1 MAIRIPKASGAS
13 AAIGGQ
19 TVRIPRADIE
29 VPSVGKRGT
38 ALLDTARTTRINFEG
53 FTSELS
59 SIAQTIKA
67 HNDKINQRRIQNKS
81 TKYNAKMA
89 TDAQDFSQ
97 EIEIGKYNVLTKT
110 YDPYTTDEINQKL
123 KKFETNMEG
132 KYKNNIFKGDVEGWE
147 HFASYY
153 WGNLKAADHGAHQGT
168 KRKILAD
175 TAIAYSTAKMNQDE
189 TIKNTPASEVM
200 WIAMNTMI
208 EQEKQLYTTSRD
220 AVNIDL
226 TANIQA
232 IKNKFVIKAITAGHE
247 KQLFTSKPDG
257 SSTGYNWTKIN
268 QEIKSDKDYYDYK
281 LSKTEKE
288 YALEYVKNQA
298 LEQDF
303 FETRAKSQH
312 NENKFKANIEG
323 IRDGTI
329 PPSEVEK
336 IEFTEDEEGTK
347 LKDALVTYSRNK
359 MLGNLPDES
368 DIAMF
373 RNLRSEV
380 VEMNVTSLTE
390 KVILSSDNK
399 LDSRTREEYSNKKGE
414 FVGMS
419 IMERVNA
426 GLLSDD
432 DYGRLYAIINDPQLT
447 TNLREFSKLI
457 KAHEKEIRGVLHK
470 YDLKADVRVYQLET
484 IAERAFIKGLKDGKK
499 PEDMLDPFHDD
510 FILKPALLEKYVIDI
525 TTQSKSIAE
534 QMAAKSTTIGEVKWK
549 GPVWENYKDKYATI
563 DDFDNGIEMRTYM
576 ETESYK
582 KWDKATKGA
591 DVKVASGTK
600 KTKKISNIKVSGLFK
615 FKEYDNGSIE
625 PITKAKTLRY
635 FEWLKI
641 YGKTHHKDGTP
652 KNLGFL
658 MEE

>member
-1 MAIRIPKASGAS
+1 MVIK
-13 AAIGGQ
+13 
-19 TVRIPRADIE
+19 IPRADIE
-29 VPSVGKRGT
+29 IPTVGKRGT
-38 ALLDTARTTRINFEG
+38 ALLDTARTNRINYEG

-89 TDAQDFSQ
+89 TDVQDFSQ
-97 EIEIGKYNVLTKT
+97 EIEIGKYNALTKT
-110 YDPYTTDEINQKL
+110 YDPYTVDEINKKI
-123 KKFETNMEG
+123 KKFEMDMVG
-132 KYKNNIFKGDVEGWE
+132 KYKNKIYKDDEDGWN
-147 HFASYY
+147 HFESYY
-153 WGNLKAADHGAHQGT
+153 WGNLKTADHGAHQGT
-168 KRKILAD
+168 KKKILAD
-175 TAIAYSTAKMNQDE
+175 SAIAYSTAKITQDK
-189 TIKNTPASEVM
+189 TITNTPASEVM
-200 WIAMNTMI
+200 WIIMKNMI
-208 EQEKQLYTTSRD
+208 DQEKQLYTTSSD

-268 QEIKSDKDYYDYK
+268 QEIKSDKDYYGYK

-298 LEQDF
+298 IEQDF
-303 FETRAKSQH
+303 FETRAKNQH
-312 NENKFKANIEG
+312 NEDLFKTNIEA
-323 IRDGTI
+323 IRNGKMTI
-329 PPSEVEK
+329 SQVEAIK
-336 IEFTEDEEGTK
+336 FTDDEEGMK
-347 LKDALVTYSRNK
+347 LKDGLVTYARNK

-380 VEMNVTSLTE
+380 VEMSVTSLTE

-399 LDSRTREEYSNKKGE
+399 LDSQIREKYSNKKGE
-414 FVGMS
+414 FIGMS

-534 QMAAKSTTIGEVKWK
+534 QMAAKSTTIGEVKWE

-563 DDFDNGIEMRTYM
+563 EDFDNGIEMRTYM

-600 KTKKISNIKVSGLFK
+600 KTKKISNTKVSGVFN
-615 FKEYDNGSIE
+615 FKEYDDGSVE

-635 FEWLKI
+635 YEWLKV
-641 YGKTHHKDGTP
+641 YGKTHKKDGTP
-652 KNLGFL
+652 INKGFL

>member
-1 MAIRIPKASGAS
+1 
-13 AAIGGQ
+13 
-19 TVRIPRADIE
+19 
-29 VPSVGKRGT
+29 
-38 ALLDTARTTRINFEG
+38 
-53 FTSELS
+53 
-59 SIAQTIKA
+59 
-67 HNDKINQRRIQNKS
+67 
-81 TKYNAKMA
+81 
-89 TDAQDFSQ
+89 
-97 EIEIGKYNVLTKT
+97 
-110 YDPYTTDEINQKL
+110 
-123 KKFETNMEG
+123 
-132 KYKNNIFKGDVEGWE
+132 
-147 HFASYY
+147 
-153 WGNLKAADHGAHQGT
+153 
-168 KRKILAD
+168 
-175 TAIAYSTAKMNQDE
+175 
-189 TIKNTPASEVM
+189 
-200 WIAMNTMI
+200 
-208 EQEKQLYTTSRD
+208 
-220 AVNIDL
+220 
-226 TANIQA
+226 
-232 IKNKFVIKAITAGHE
+232 
-247 KQLFTSKPDG
+247 
-257 SSTGYNWTKIN
+257 
-268 QEIKSDKDYYDYK
+268 
-281 LSKTEKE
+281 
-288 YALEYVKNQA
+288 
-298 LEQDF
+298 
-303 FETRAKSQH
+303 
-312 NENKFKANIEG
+312 
-323 IRDGTI
+323 
-329 PPSEVEK
+329 
-336 IEFTEDEEGTK
+336 
-347 LKDALVTYSRNK
+347 
-359 MLGNLPDES
+359 
-368 DIAMF
+368 MF

>member
-1 MAIRIPKASGAS
+1 MAIK
-13 AAIGGQ
+13 
-19 TVRIPRADIE
+19 IPRADIE
-29 VPSVGKRGT
+29 IPSVGKRGT
-38 ALLDTARTTRINFEG
+38 ALLDTARTNRINFEG

-59 SIAQTIKA
+59 SIANTINA
-67 HNDKINQRRIQNKS
+67 HNDKINRRRIENKS
-81 TKYNAKMA
+81 TKYNALMS
-89 TDAQDFSQ
+89 TDAQNFSQ

-110 YDPYTTDEINQKL
+110 YDPYTVDEINQKV

-132 KYKNNIFKGDVEGWE
+132 KYKNKIFKGDDEGWE

-168 KRKILAD
+168 KKKILAD
-175 TAIAYSTAKMNQDE
+175 SAIAYSTAKMNQEE

-208 EQEKQLYTTSRD
+208 EQEKQLYTTSSD

-268 QEIKSDKDYYDYK
+268 QEIKSDKDYYGYK

-288 YALEYVKNQA
+288 YALDYVKNQA

-303 FETRAKSQH
+303 FETRAKNQH
-312 NENKFKANIEG
+312 NENLFKTNIEA
-323 IRDGTI
+323 IRNGEMTI
-329 PPSEVEK
+329 SQVEAIK
-336 IEFTEDEEGTK
+336 FTDDEEGMK
-347 LKDALVTYSRNK
+347 LKDGLVTYSRNK

-380 VEMNVTSLTE
+380 VEMSVTSLTE

-399 LDSRTREEYSNKKGE
+399 LDSQIREKYSNKKGE
-414 FVGMS
+414 FIGMS

-457 KAHEKEIRGVLHK
+457 KAHEKVIRGVLHK

-534 QMAAKSTTIGEVKWK
+534 QMAAKSTTIGEVKWE

-600 KTKKISNIKVSGLFK
+600 KTKKISNTKVSGMFN
-615 FKEYDNGSIE
+615 FKEYDDGSVE

-635 FEWLKI
+635 YEWLKV
-641 YGKTHHKDGTP
+641 YGKTHKKDGTP
-652 KNLGFL
+652 INKGFL